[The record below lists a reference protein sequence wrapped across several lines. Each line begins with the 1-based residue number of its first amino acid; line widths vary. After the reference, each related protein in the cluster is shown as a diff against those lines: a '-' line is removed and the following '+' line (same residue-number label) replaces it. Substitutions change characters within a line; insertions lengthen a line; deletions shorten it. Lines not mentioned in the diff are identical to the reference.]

1 MQNIIIKGYSSDFN
15 AHRKGKKT
23 NLTPHNI
30 LKTIISPEKHILS
43 SNAEADGCF
52 LQGQFR
58 TFTITMNTYL
68 SPRAT

>member
-1 MQNIIIKGYSSDFN
+1 MQNILIKGYSSDFT

-30 LKTIISPEKHILS
+30 LKKIISLS
-43 SNAEADGCF
+43 SNAEANGCF

-68 SPRAT
+68 SLRAT